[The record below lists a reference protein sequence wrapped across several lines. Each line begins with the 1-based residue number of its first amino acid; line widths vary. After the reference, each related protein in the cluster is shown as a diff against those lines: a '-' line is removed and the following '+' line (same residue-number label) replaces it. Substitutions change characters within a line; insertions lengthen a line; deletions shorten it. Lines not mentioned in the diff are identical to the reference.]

1 MAESPRPTR
10 IFLSYRRADTAGYA
24 GRLSEAL
31 RKRFGEGS
39 VFQDVEAIRP
49 GSDFGHEIDGAIA
62 RCQVLVVL
70 IGDTWATERMPDGGR
85 RLDDPDDFV
94 RLEIA
99 TGLGRGTRLL
109 PVLVEG
115 ARMPREDELPPD
127 LKPLARVQALELSDS
142 RWEYDYGQLVR
153 AIADVTGRK
162 GSRGARRAA
171 MAAGVLLVLGAGGA
185 LYFGSRGPADV
196 SGRWNLPSGSYWV
209 VVQNGARLAIEEVHY
224 ESKQAWKRG
233 QGTITGRDVSF
244 DLELV
249 FGGPHS
255 YRGVLALA
263 GSGATLS
270 GTMETLPS
278 GRKESLTLVREQR

>member
-1 MAESPRPTR
+1 MAENGRGTC

-31 RKRFGEGS
+31 RKQFGEGS

-49 GSDFGHEIDGAIA
+49 GSDFGHEIDGAIS

-70 IGDTWATERMPDGGR
+70 IGDTWATERSPDGGR
-85 RLDDPDDFV
+85 RLEDSDDFV
-94 RLEIA
+94 RLEITTA
-99 TGLGRGTRLL
+99 FRRGTRVL

-115 ARMPREDELPPD
+115 AKMPREEELPPD

-153 AIADVTGRK
+153 AIADMTGRK
-162 GSRGARRAA
+162 GFPGLRRAVL
-171 MAAGVLLVLGAGGA
+171 AAGVLLVLGAGGA

-209 VVQNGARLAIEEVHY
+209 VVQNGASLAIEEVHY

-233 QGTITGRDVSF
+233 QGTITGRDVTF

-278 GRKESLTLVREQR
+278 GRKESLTLLREQR